1 MKTARF
7 RTFGLM
13 ANSCDFARGFAS
25 AMLRGDSARLASLRS
40 REATMKVAVIHG
52 PGDLRLD
59 DAERPA
65 AGPGDV
71 VIKVAS
77 AGICGTD
84 LHFRNMGGRYNRP
97 MPLGHEFAGEVI
109 EVGQRVTSFETGD
122 RVAYNSYNSPADVGR
137 GGECGGFS
145 DYVVLREVDGHVQS
159 LCRVPQKLSLEHA
172 ALVEPISVAMHAV
185 NRADPEPGESVAI
198 FGVGPIGLGVI
209 MALRWRGIEDI
220 IAFDLSPLRRDR
232 AKALGARAVFDP
244 REHPPAT
251 VLSEL
256 RGSASLF
263 GSTYPRT
270 DVYIEASGAPGL
282 LSEIAAFCNKGSRII
297 TLAMQRQPVTF
308 DGTKLM
314 SKEISVIGSSGYL
327 TEFPEVMKRL
337 ASGAVDPE
345 MMITHRFPFSDFL
358 NAFETANDASGAARV
373 LLQFQS

>member
-1 MKTARF
+1 
-7 RTFGLM
+7 
-13 ANSCDFARGFAS
+13 
-25 AMLRGDSARLASLRS
+25 
-40 REATMKVAVIHG
+40 MKVAVLHG

-59 DAERPA
+59 DAQQPA
-65 AGPGDV
+65 AGPGDL
-71 VIKVAS
+71 VIKVAA

-84 LHFRNMGGRYNRP
+84 LHFRNMGTRFNRP

-109 EVGQRVTSFETGD
+109 AVGSNVSSFQTGD

-145 DYVVLREVDGHVQS
+145 DYVVLREVDGHTQS
-159 LCRVPQKLSLEHA
+159 LCRVPKQLSLQHA

-185 NRADPEPGESVAI
+185 NRADPKAGESVAL

-244 REHPPAT
+244 RENPPAK
-251 VLSEL
+251 VLGEL

-282 LSEIAAFCNKGSRII
+282 LTEIATFCNKGSRII

-314 SKEISVIGSSGYL
+314 SKEISVIGSSGYPS
-327 TEFPEVMKRL
+327 EFPEVMQKL
-337 ASGAVDPE
+337 ASGEVDPE
-345 MMITHRFPFSDFL
+345 LMITHRFPFSDFL
-358 NAFETANDASGAARV
+358 NAFEIANDPSGAAKV
-373 LLQFQS
+373 LLQFE